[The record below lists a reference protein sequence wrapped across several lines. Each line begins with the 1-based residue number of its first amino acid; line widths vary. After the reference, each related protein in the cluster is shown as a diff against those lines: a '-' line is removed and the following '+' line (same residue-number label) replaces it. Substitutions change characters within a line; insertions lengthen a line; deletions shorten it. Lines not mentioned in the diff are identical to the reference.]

1 MIALPPLR
9 FACLGGCLALA
20 ALSAH
25 ADTDTRATANANTN
39 ATTDTDCRIA
49 FDVGSSGIRVGA
61 SNSTHTARRNIDY
74 LSPLWAGRGLQE
86 VIQPTSNALRQ
97 LPVQAGLEAHC
108 QRVAGGFSA
117 WRLAWEQSPAHT
129 VAALEQIYADSGV
142 ALLVVPQAVEGS
154 YGYSAAQQKLGPRLQ
169 TSHILDVGGGSLQ
182 IAGAQRSY
190 GKALGQKFWHRLL
203 CQHLRPEATA
213 PCTLQPL
220 TAPELAQARQLLQ
233 TQLQD
238 LPAALP
244 TSMSMTAISR
254 PITQGVQQAV
264 QRLQADAASGDSTV
278 LERRHLSAAI
288 EQLAPATLSATVQQT
303 GAAMPYAGYL
313 LSDMLLTEGLL
324 QASASQSLHLVEIK
338 VANVP
343 GILADDQAFSWA
355 TRYPCYLQR
364 LQAQGPSAY
373 FSDPHSCSAAPSPTK
388 PLQPLLSPTAIPA
401 GENPVFWPGT
411 H

>member
-1 MIALPPLR
+1 MPLQHLRLPW
-9 FACLGGCLALA
+9 FGGCCLALA
-20 ALSAH
+20 AFSAH
-25 ADTDTRATANANTN
+25 ADTDTRADA
-39 ATTDTDCRIA
+39 DCRIA

-61 SNSTHTARRNIDY
+61 SNSPHTARRNIDY

-86 VIQPTSNALRQ
+86 IIQPTSNALRQ
-97 LPVQAGLEAHC
+97 LPVQAGLDAHC

-117 WRLAWEQSPAHT
+117 WRLAWSQAPAQT
-129 VAALEQIYADSGV
+129 ITALEKIYADSGV

-154 YGYSAAQQKLGPRLQ
+154 YGYSAARQKLGPRLQ

-182 IAGAQRSY
+182 IAGARHSY

-203 CQHLRPEATA
+203 CQHLRPEATT

-220 TAPELAQARQLLQ
+220 TATELAQARQLLQ
-233 TQLQD
+233 AQLQD

-244 TSMSMTAISR
+244 ESVSMTAISR

-264 QRLQADAASGDSTV
+264 QRLQTDAASDSTV
-278 LERRHLSAAI
+278 LQRRHLTAAI
-288 EQLAPATLSATVQQT
+288 EQLAPASLAATAEQT

-324 QASASQSLHLVEIK
+324 QASTSQSLHLSELK

-343 GILADDQAFSWA
+343 GILADEQAFSWA
-355 TRYPCYLQR
+355 AHYPCYLQR

-373 FSDPHSCSAAPSPTK
+373 FSNPLSCSAAPVSPASVPEQATSTG
-388 PLQPLLSPTAIPA
+388 Q
-401 GENPVFWPGT
+401 F
-411 H
+411 